1 MNLCFCF
8 FSYFRSSSSSLLLLP
23 SSSVL
28 LLPSSSFLLP
38 SSSSSLLSSSSS
50 SLPSSSSSLPL
61 SSSFLLFSC
70 VFLPSSPIIPLFSF
84 VPHNLNQCQTFYHCQ
99 CHYQFVFPCLLNY
112 FEYSQ
117 FY

>member
-1 MNLCFCF
+1 MNLCLCFFFCF
-8 FSYFRSSSSSLLLLP
+8 LSSYSSLLLLP

-50 SLPSSSSSLPL
+50 SLPSSSSSLPS

-70 VFLPSSPIIPLFSF
+70 VFLPSSPIIPLFFF
-84 VPHNLNQCQTFYHCQ
+84 VPHHLNHGQTFYHCQ
-99 CHYQFVFPCLLNY
+99 CHYQFVFPSLPNY

>member
-1 MNLCFCF
+1 MKCSLYPMNLCLCF
-8 FSYFRSSSSSLLLLP
+8 FCCFLSSYSSLLLLP

-38 SSSSSLLSSSSS
+38 SSSSSLPSSFS
-50 SLPSSSSSLPL
+50 SLPSSSSSLL
-61 SSSFLLFSC
+61 SVSVL
-70 VFLPSSPIIPLFSF
+70 LPSFPIIPLFFF

-99 CHYQFVFPCLLNY
+99 CHHQSVFLCFLHY
-112 FEYSQ
+112 FEYSH

>member
-38 SSSSSLLSSSSS
+38 FSFSSLF
-50 SLPSSSSSLPL
+50 

-84 VPHNLNQCQTFYHCQ
+84 VPHHLNHGQTFYHCQ
-99 CHYQFVFPCLLNY
+99 CHYQFVFPCFLHY
-112 FEYSQ
+112 FDPL
-117 FY
+117 

>member
-1 MNLCFCF
+1 MNLCLCFFFCF
-8 FSYFRSSSSSLLLLP
+8 LSSYSSLLLLP
-23 SSSVL
+23 SSVL

-50 SLPSSSSSLPL
+50 SLPSSSSSLPS
-61 SSSFLLFSC
+61 SSSFLPFSC

-84 VPHNLNQCQTFYHCQ
+84 VPHHLNQCQKFYHCQ
-99 CHYQFVFPCLLNY
+99 CHHQSVFLCFLHY
-112 FEYSQ
+112 FEYSH